1 MFDKLPPDI
10 IYSIIINFT
19 NIHDIINLSI
29 VNKDTYTIFDDYIY
43 MYWGRY
49 IYTNEFWEKAQQRSP
64 KVSRPLLN
72 MKQELL
78 RINKFTNHL
87 IKHGMEIWTKKDY
100 YIYWISMEDALRKPI
115 KQTKRNKLQINSS
128 PIIP

>member
-29 VNKDTYTIFDDYIY
+29 INKDTYTIFDDYIY

-49 IYTNEFWEKAQQRSP
+49 IYTNDFWEKPQQRSP

-72 MKQELL
+72 MKLELI
-78 RINKFTNHL
+78 RINNFTTYCSIWYAGIRGATMVL
-87 IKHGMEIWTKKDY
+87 SKHGSIGY
-100 YIYWISMEDALRKPI
+100 SI
-115 KQTKRNKLQINSS
+115 
-128 PIIP
+128 